1 MADRNFCLAT
11 AAQNFCPRKLNTR
24 SIKSSA
30 EKRTA
35 MPSEVFNSRVFRS
48 LEAMSGE
55 MLGNAIV
62 FDFKK
67 IFRTLTQEHME
78 SEKGSQSKK
87 WNVR

>member
-1 MADRNFCLAT
+1 
-11 AAQNFCPRKLNTR
+11 
-24 SIKSSA
+24 
-30 EKRTA
+30 
-35 MPSEVFNSRVFRS
+35 MPSEVSNARVFRS

-87 WNVR
+87 WDVR